1 MAKLG
6 DTTVNG
12 SLDVKGIVTNPT
24 QPAFCAAL
32 TSNVYITALTT
43 FITLAPWT
51 ERFDLGGD
59 FNATT
64 GIFTAP
70 VTGKYQF
77 NANVDLRTVLITST
91 YYWIRIRTSNGE
103 YGNLMAPR
111 YAANLVYRGCPV
123 SALTDLVAGQQAWVA
138 IYQYSGATS
147 TTYAAGTGNTYYTSF
162 SGFLA
167 C

>member
-1 MAKLG
+1 M
-6 DTTVNG
+6 
-12 SLDVKGIVTNPT
+12 
-24 QPAFCAAL
+24 
-32 TSNVYITALTT
+32 
-43 FITLAPWT
+43 
-51 ERFDLGGD
+51 
-59 FNATT
+59 
-64 GIFTAP
+64 
-70 VTGKYQF
+70 
-77 NANVDLRTVLITST
+77 LITST

-111 YAANLVYRGCPV
+111 YAADLVYRGCSV